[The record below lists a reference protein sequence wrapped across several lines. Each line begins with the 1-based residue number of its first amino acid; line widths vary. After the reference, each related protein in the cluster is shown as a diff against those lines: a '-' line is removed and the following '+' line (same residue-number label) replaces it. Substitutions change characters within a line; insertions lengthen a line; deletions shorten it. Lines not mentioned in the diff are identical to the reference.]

1 MKNIIRIT
9 NLNSDFKVNKILS
22 LDEYGFIYYLI
33 NKGND
38 LLLESLQ
45 QDINMNIDEFK
56 NICKSLDEKGI
67 LTLDFQIKQYESVI
81 WDLSFIKQES
91 LMGRNY
97 LDIFKI
103 SDAQIHALSQIIDEK
118 ELILRLFR
126 MYQADPSIYDI
137 NEEIIINNE
146 EDYIKYLRS
155 NSPITILH
163 SNQIKPTIKEINLIF
178 NYVYKEDYPK
188 DVINFLLEYV
198 ITTSTYNNLSIEYF
212 VKIISNWQKHN
223 IKSLPKAM
231 EYIKS
236 KKEELS
242 KSTNKYVEPKWE
254 QEEIEMVQ
262 QDLEDVKRLLE
273 KK

>member
-9 NLNSDFKVNKILS
+9 NLNRDFKVNKILS
-22 LDEYGFIYYLI
+22 LEEYGFIYYLM
-33 NKGND
+33 NKGNELSFD
-38 LLLESLQ
+38 SLQ
-45 QDINMNIDEFK
+45 HDVNINIDDFK
-56 NICKSLDEKGI
+56 IICKKLDEKGI
-67 LTLDFQIKQYESVI
+67 LTLTFQIKEYESVV
-81 WDLSFIKQES
+81 WDIKFIKHES
-91 LMGRNY
+91 PVVQSY

-103 SDAQIHALSQIIDEK
+103 SADQVQALSEIIDEK

-126 MYQADPSIYDI
+126 MYEADPNVYDI
-137 NEEIIINNE
+137 EDEVIINNE
-146 EDYIKYLRS
+146 EDYIKYLRK

-163 SNQIKPTIKEINLIF
+163 NNQIKPAIKEINLIF
-178 NYVYKEDYPK
+178 NYIYKEGYPK

-198 ITTSTYNNLSIEYF
+198 ITTSTYNNLSIDYF
-212 VKIISNWQKHN
+212 VKIINNWKRQN
-223 IKSLPKAM
+223 IKNLPDAM

-236 KKEELS
+236 KKEELRK
-242 KSTNKYVEPKWE
+242 KSNKYVEPKWE